1 MQGGIMEFS
10 MVYTIFAG
18 IGLCI
23 ILIAFM
29 VITKTINT
37 IGISLLRMEYLL
49 KRELELVKER
59 ERIKADIMRQQRMEE
74 DRRRK
79 MEEESEGIGN
89 IPSAVKKG

>member
-1 MQGGIMEFS
+1 MEFS
-10 MVYTIFAG
+10 MLYMVFAAF
-18 IGLCI
+18 GLGI
-23 ILIAFM
+23 ILVSFM
-29 VITKTINT
+29 VVAKTINT

-59 ERIKADIMRQQRMEE
+59 ERIKAEIMRQQQMEE

-79 MEEESEGIGN
+79 MEEESDGMGA